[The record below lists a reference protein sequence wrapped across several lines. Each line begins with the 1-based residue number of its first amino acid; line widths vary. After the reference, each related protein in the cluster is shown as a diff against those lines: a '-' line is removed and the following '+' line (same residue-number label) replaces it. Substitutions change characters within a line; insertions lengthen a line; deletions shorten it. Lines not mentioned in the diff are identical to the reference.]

1 MWAGSFHWKFI
12 QITVNHIVEYRWT
25 PRPPK
30 MSKII
35 AGTVKYSM
43 GYLIKIKN
51 GITRTIFR
59 TNDTDIS
66 IDDLQMNHVVLICLD
81 YYLVNNEN
89 YRYRHWRQILL
100 PERPFLLPVIYW
112 KCKHWKSSIEMVITS
127 NHFWGLKNRDF
138 YETV

>member
-1 MWAGSFHWKFI
+1 
-12 QITVNHIVEYRWT
+12 
-25 PRPPK
+25 

-89 YRYRHWRQILL
+89 YRH
-100 PERPFLLPVIYW
+100 
-112 KCKHWKSSIEMVITS
+112 
-127 NHFWGLKNRDF
+127 
-138 YETV
+138 